1 MKYLILSLLILQSSY
16 SLNAQKI
23 EYKGYF
29 IKENKTIG
37 DTIYFISTIN
47 YPKNIEIIQPD
58 SSNDYKTFEYI
69 DKLIFPSLK
78 IEDRVLDSTIYL
90 LRTFNTDT
98 IQSLKLSSYIINNN
112 DSLKITSTEDNLII
126 SNQIQKIDQSL
137 KVKYN
142 TILSKINKLI
152 NYKYVTY
159 IIAVILLIIGLTYI
173 LFGKKIIIFFKIHR
187 LKKAF
192 KSFENKFEKQ
202 QIIYKKEKSK
212 NEIEKLLIIWKV
224 FMEFISNKTYLSSTT
239 KEIKKFNNNKKII
252 TSLKEFDKNIYS
264 PNKNILESKDI
275 NNLLYEAKHNFNVKL
290 KKIKN
295 G

>member
-58 SSNDYKTFEYI
+58 SSNNYKTFEYI

-78 IEDRVLDSTIYL
+78 IEDRILDSTIYL

-152 NYKYVTY
+152 NYKYATY

>member
-1 MKYLILSLLILQSSY
+1 MKYLILSLLIVQSTY

-23 EYKGYF
+23 EYKSYF

-112 DSLKITSTEDNLII
+112 DSLKITSTEDDLII
-126 SNQIQKIDQSL
+126 SNQIKKIDQSL

-159 IIAVILLIIGLTYI
+159 IIAIILLIIGLTYI
-173 LFGKKIIIFFKIHR
+173 LFGKKIVIFFKIHR

-192 KSFENKFEKQ
+192 KSFETKFQKQ
-202 QIIYKKEKSK
+202 QMIYKIEKSK

-239 KEIKKFNNNKKII
+239 KEIEKFNSNKKII
-252 TSLKEFDKNIYS
+252 SSLKEFDKNIYS
-264 PNKNILESKDI
+264 HNKNTLKSKDI
-275 NNLLYEAKHNFNVKL
+275 NNVFNEAKHNFNVKL
-290 KKIKN
+290 KNIKN

>member
-1 MKYLILSLLILQSSY
+1 MVQSIY

-47 YPKNIEIIQPD
+47 YPKNIELIQPD

-98 IQSLKLSSYIINNN
+98 IQSLQLSSYIINNS

-126 SNQIQKIDQSL
+126 SNQIKKIDQSL

-152 NYKYVTY
+152 NYKYIAY
-159 IIAVILLIIGLTYI
+159 IIAIILVIIGLTYI
-173 LFGKKIIIFFKIHR
+173 LFGKKIVIFFKIHR

-192 KSFENKFEKQ
+192 QSFESKFQKQ

-212 NEIEKLLIIWKV
+212 YEIEKLLVIWKV

-239 KEIKKFNNNKKII
+239 KEIEKFNSNKKII
-252 TSLKEFDKNIYS
+252 SSLKEFDKTIYS

-275 NNLLYEAKHNFNVKL
+275 NNLFNEATYNFNLKL
-290 KKIKN
+290 EKIKN

>member
-1 MKYLILSLLILQSSY
+1 MKYLILSLLMVQSIY

-47 YPKNIEIIQPD
+47 YPKNIELIQPD

-98 IQSLKLSSYIINNN
+98 IQSLQLSSYIINNS

-126 SNQIQKIDQSL
+126 SNQIKKIDQSL

-142 TILSKINKLI
+142 TILSKINKFI
-152 NYKYVTY
+152 NYKYIAY
-159 IIAVILLIIGLTYI
+159 IIAIILVIIGLTYI
-173 LFGKKIIIFFKIHR
+173 LFGKKIVIFFKIHR
-187 LKKAF
+187 LKKTYQ
-192 KSFENKFEKQ
+192 SFENKFQKQ
-202 QIIYKKEKSK
+202 QIIYKIEKSK
-212 NEIEKLLIIWKV
+212 YEIEKLLVIWKV

-239 KEIKKFNNNKKII
+239 KEIEKFNSNKKII
-252 TSLKEFDKNIYS
+252 SSLKEFDKTIYS

-275 NNLLYEAKHNFNVKL
+275 NNLFNEATYNFNLKL
-290 KKIKN
+290 EKIKN

>member
-1 MKYLILSLLILQSSY
+1 MKYLILSLLIVQSTY

-23 EYKGYF
+23 EYKSYF

-112 DSLKITSTEDNLII
+112 DSLKITSTEDDLII
-126 SNQIQKIDQSL
+126 SNQIKKIDQSL

-159 IIAVILLIIGLTYI
+159 IIAIILLIIGLTYI
-173 LFGKKIIIFFKIHR
+173 LFGKKIVIFFKIHR

-192 KSFENKFEKQ
+192 KSFETKFQKQ
-202 QIIYKKEKSK
+202 QMIYKKEKSK
-212 NEIEKLLIIWKV
+212 NEIEKLLVIWKV

-239 KEIKKFNNNKKII
+239 KEIEKFNSNKKII
-252 TSLKEFDKNIYS
+252 SSLKEFDKNIYS

-275 NNLLYEAKHNFNVKL
+275 NNLFNEAKHNFNVKL
-290 KKIKN
+290 KNIKN

>member
-58 SSNDYKTFEYI
+58 SSNNYKTFEYI

-78 IEDRVLDSTIYL
+78 IEDRILDSTIYL

-275 NNLLYEAKHNFNVKL
+275 NNLMYEAKHNFNVKL

>member
-1 MKYLILSLLILQSSY
+1 MKYLILSLLIVQSTY

-23 EYKGYF
+23 EYKSYF

-112 DSLKITSTEDNLII
+112 DSLKITSTGDDLII
-126 SNQIQKIDQSL
+126 SNQIKKIDQSL

-159 IIAVILLIIGLTYI
+159 IIAIILLIIGLTYI
-173 LFGKKIIIFFKIHR
+173 LFGKKIVMFFKIHR

-192 KSFENKFEKQ
+192 KSFETKFQKQ
-202 QIIYKKEKSK
+202 QMIYKKEKSK
-212 NEIEKLLIIWKV
+212 NEIEKLLVIWKV

-239 KEIKKFNNNKKII
+239 KEIEKFNSNKKII
-252 TSLKEFDKNIYS
+252 SSLKEFDKNIYS

-275 NNLLYEAKHNFNVKL
+275 NNLFNEAKHNFNVKL
-290 KKIKN
+290 KNIKN

>member
-1 MKYLILSLLILQSSY
+1 MKYLILSLLILQSTY

-23 EYKGYF
+23 KYKGYF

-78 IEDRVLDSTIYL
+78 IEDRILDSTIYL

-112 DSLKITSTEDNLII
+112 DSVKITSTEDDIII
-126 SNQIQKIDQSL
+126 SNQIKKIDQSL

-159 IIAVILLIIGLTYI
+159 IIAIILLIIGLTYI
-173 LFGKKIIIFFKIHR
+173 LFGKKIVIFFKIHR

-192 KSFENKFEKQ
+192 KSFETKFQKQ
-202 QIIYKKEKSK
+202 QMIYKKEKSK
-212 NEIEKLLIIWKV
+212 NEIEKLLVIWKV

-239 KEIKKFNNNKKII
+239 KEIEKFNSNKKII
-252 TSLKEFDKNIYS
+252 SSLKEFDKNIYS
-264 PNKNILESKDI
+264 PNKNTLKSKDI
-275 NNLLYEAKHNFNVKL
+275 NNVFNEAKHNFNVKL
-290 KKIKN
+290 KNTKN

>member
-1 MKYLILSLLILQSSY
+1 MKYLILSLLIVQSIY

-126 SNQIQKIDQSL
+126 SNQIKKIDESL

-159 IIAVILLIIGLTYI
+159 IIAIILLIIGLTYI
-173 LFGKKIIIFFKIHR
+173 LFGKRIVIFFKIHR

-192 KSFENKFEKQ
+192 KSFETKFQKQ
-202 QIIYKKEKSK
+202 QMIYKKEKSK
-212 NEIEKLLIIWKV
+212 NEIEKLLVIWKV

-239 KEIKKFNNNKKII
+239 KEIKKFNSNKKII
-252 TSLKEFDKNIYS
+252 SSLKEFDKNIYS

-275 NNLLYEAKHNFNVKL
+275 NNLFNEAKHNFNVKL
-290 KKIKN
+290 KNIKN

>member
-1 MKYLILSLLILQSSY
+1 MKYLILSLLIVQSIY

-112 DSLKITSTEDNLII
+112 DSLKITSTEDDLII
-126 SNQIQKIDQSL
+126 SNQIKKIDQSL

-159 IIAVILLIIGLTYI
+159 IIAIILLIIGLTYI
-173 LFGKKIIIFFKIHR
+173 LFGKRIVIFFKIHR

-192 KSFENKFEKQ
+192 KSFETKFHKQ
-202 QIIYKKEKSK
+202 QMIYKKEKSK
-212 NEIEKLLIIWKV
+212 SEVEKVLVIWKV

-239 KEIKKFNNNKKII
+239 KEIKKFNSNKKII
-252 TSLKEFDKNIYS
+252 SSLKEFDKNIYS

-275 NNLLYEAKHNFNVKL
+275 NNLFNEAKHNFNVKL
-290 KKIKN
+290 KNIKN

>member
-58 SSNDYKTFEYI
+58 SSNNYKTFEYI

-78 IEDRVLDSTIYL
+78 IDDRILDSTIYL

-192 KSFENKFEKQ
+192 KSLENKFKKQ

>member
-1 MKYLILSLLILQSSY
+1 MKYLILSLLMVQSIY

-47 YPKNIEIIQPD
+47 YPKNIELIQPD

-78 IEDRVLDSTIYL
+78 IENRVLDSTIYL

-98 IQSLKLSSYIINNN
+98 IQSLQLSSYIINNS

-126 SNQIQKIDQSL
+126 SNQIKKIDQSL

-142 TILSKINKLI
+142 TFLSKINKLI
-152 NYKYVTY
+152 NYKYIAY
-159 IIAVILLIIGLTYI
+159 IIAIILVIIGLTYI
-173 LFGKKIIIFFKIHR
+173 LFGKKIVIFFKIHR
-187 LKKAF
+187 LKKTF
-192 KSFENKFEKQ
+192 QSFESKFQKQ

-212 NEIEKLLIIWKV
+212 YEIEKLLVIWKV

-239 KEIKKFNNNKKII
+239 KEIEKFNSNKKII
-252 TSLKEFDKNIYS
+252 SSLKEFDKTIYS
-264 PNKNILESKDI
+264 PNKKTLESKDI
-275 NNLLYEAKHNFNVKL
+275 NNLFNEATYNFNLKL
-290 KKIKN
+290 EKIKN

>member
-1 MKYLILSLLILQSSY
+1 MKYLILSLLILQSIY
-16 SLNAQKI
+16 SINAQKI
-23 EYKGYF
+23 EYKSYF

-78 IEDRVLDSTIYL
+78 IKDRVLDSTIYL

-112 DSLKITSTEDNLII
+112 DSLKITSTEDDLII
-126 SNQIQKIDQSL
+126 SNQIKKIDQSL

-159 IIAVILLIIGLTYI
+159 IIAIILLIIGLTYI
-173 LFGKKIIIFFKIHR
+173 LFGKRIVIFFKIHR

-192 KSFENKFEKQ
+192 KSFETKFQKQ
-202 QIIYKKEKSK
+202 QMIYKKEKSK
-212 NEIEKLLIIWKV
+212 NEIEKLLVIWKV

-239 KEIKKFNNNKKII
+239 KEIEKFNSNKKII
-252 TSLKEFDKNIYS
+252 SSLKEFDKNIYS

-275 NNLLYEAKHNFNVKL
+275 NNLFNEAKHNFNVKL
-290 KKIKN
+290 KNIKN

>member
-1 MKYLILSLLILQSSY
+1 MKYLILSLLMVQSIY

-47 YPKNIEIIQPD
+47 YPKNIELIQPD

-98 IQSLKLSSYIINNN
+98 IQSLQLSSYIINNS

-126 SNQIQKIDQSL
+126 SNQIKKIDQSL

-152 NYKYVTY
+152 NYKYLTY
-159 IIAVILLIIGLTYI
+159 IIAIILVIIGLTYI
-173 LFGKKIIIFFKIHR
+173 LFGKKIVIFFKIHR
-187 LKKAF
+187 LKKTYQ
-192 KSFENKFEKQ
+192 SFESKFQKQ
-202 QIIYKKEKSK
+202 QIIYKIEKSK
-212 NEIEKLLIIWKV
+212 YEIEKLLIIWKV

-239 KEIKKFNNNKKII
+239 KEIEKFNSNKKII
-252 TSLKEFDKNIYS
+252 SSLKEFDKTIYS

-275 NNLLYEAKHNFNVKL
+275 NNLFNEATYNFNLKL
-290 KKIKN
+290 EKIKN

>member
-1 MKYLILSLLILQSSY
+1 MKYLILSLLILQSIY
-16 SLNAQKI
+16 SINAQKI
-23 EYKGYF
+23 EYKSYF

-58 SSNDYKTFEYI
+58 SSNDFKTFEYI

-98 IQSLKLSSYIINNN
+98 IQSLKLSSYIINNS

-126 SNQIQKIDQSL
+126 SNQIKKIDESL

-159 IIAVILLIIGLTYI
+159 IIAIILLIIGLTYI
-173 LFGKKIIIFFKIHR
+173 LFGKKIVIFFKIHR

-192 KSFENKFEKQ
+192 KSFETKFQKQ
-202 QIIYKKEKSK
+202 QMIYKKEKSK
-212 NEIEKLLIIWKV
+212 NEIEKLLVIWKV

-239 KEIKKFNNNKKII
+239 KEIKKFNSNKKII
-252 TSLKEFDKNIYS
+252 SSLKEFDKNIYS

-275 NNLLYEAKHNFNVKL
+275 NNLFNEAKHNFNVKL
-290 KKIKN
+290 KNIKN

>member
-1 MKYLILSLLILQSSY
+1 MKYLILSLLILQSIY

-126 SNQIQKIDQSL
+126 SNQIKKIDQSL

-159 IIAVILLIIGLTYI
+159 IIAIILLIIGLTYI
-173 LFGKKIIIFFKIHR
+173 LFGKKIVIFFKIHR

-192 KSFENKFEKQ
+192 KSFETKFQKQ
-202 QIIYKKEKSK
+202 QMIYKKEKSK
-212 NEIEKLLIIWKV
+212 NEIEKLLVIWKV

-239 KEIKKFNNNKKII
+239 KEIKKFNSNKKII
-252 TSLKEFDKNIYS
+252 SSLKEFDKNIYS

-275 NNLLYEAKHNFNVKL
+275 NNLFNEAKHNFNVKL
-290 KKIKN
+290 KNIKN

>member
-1 MKYLILSLLILQSSY
+1 MKYLILSLLMVQSIY

-47 YPKNIEIIQPD
+47 YPKNIELIQPD

-98 IQSLKLSSYIINNN
+98 IQSLQLSSYIINNS

-126 SNQIQKIDQSL
+126 SNQIKKIDQSL

-142 TILSKINKLI
+142 TILSKINKFI
-152 NYKYVTY
+152 NYKYIAY
-159 IIAVILLIIGLTYI
+159 IIAIILVIIGLTYI
-173 LFGKKIIIFFKIHR
+173 LFGKKIVIFFKIHR

-192 KSFENKFEKQ
+192 KSFETKFQKQ

-212 NEIEKLLIIWKV
+212 NEIEKLLVIWKV

-239 KEIKKFNNNKKII
+239 KEIEKFNSNKKII
-252 TSLKEFDKNIYS
+252 SSLKEFDKTIYS

-275 NNLLYEAKHNFNVKL
+275 NNLFNEATYNFNLKL
-290 KKIKN
+290 EKIKN

>member
-1 MKYLILSLLILQSSY
+1 MKYLILSLLMVQSIY

-23 EYKGYF
+23 EYKSYF

-98 IQSLKLSSYIINNN
+98 IQSLQLSSYIINNS

-126 SNQIQKIDQSL
+126 SNQIKKIDQSL

-142 TILSKINKLI
+142 TILSKINKFI
-152 NYKYVTY
+152 NYKYIAY
-159 IIAVILLIIGLTYI
+159 IIAIILVIIGLTYI
-173 LFGKKIIIFFKIHR
+173 LFGKKIVIFFKIHR

-192 KSFENKFEKQ
+192 QSFESKFQKQ

-212 NEIEKLLIIWKV
+212 YEIEKLLVIWKV

-239 KEIKKFNNNKKII
+239 KEIEKFNSNKKII
-252 TSLKEFDKNIYS
+252 SSLKEFDKTIYS

-275 NNLLYEAKHNFNVKL
+275 NNLFNEATYNFNLKL
-290 KKIKN
+290 EKIKN

>member
-1 MKYLILSLLILQSSY
+1 MKYLILSLLIVQSTY

-23 EYKGYF
+23 EYKSYF

-112 DSLKITSTEDNLII
+112 DSLKITSTEDDLII
-126 SNQIQKIDQSL
+126 SNQIKKIDQSL

-159 IIAVILLIIGLTYI
+159 IIAIILLIIGLTYI
-173 LFGKKIIIFFKIHR
+173 LFGKKIVIFFKIHR

-192 KSFENKFEKQ
+192 KSFETKFQKQ
-202 QIIYKKEKSK
+202 QMIYKKEKSK
-212 NEIEKLLIIWKV
+212 NEIEKLLVIWKV
-224 FMEFISNKTYLSSTT
+224 FMEFISNKAYLASTT
-239 KEIKKFNNNKKII
+239 KEIEKFNSNKKII

-264 PNKNILESKDI
+264 PNKNTLESKDI
-275 NNLLYEAKHNFNVKL
+275 NNLFHEAKHNFNVKL
-290 KKIKN
+290 KNIKN

>member
-1 MKYLILSLLILQSSY
+1 MKYLILSLLIVQSTY

-98 IQSLKLSSYIINNN
+98 IQSLKLSSYIINNS
-112 DSLKITSTEDNLII
+112 DSLKITSTEDNIII
-126 SNQIQKIDQSL
+126 SNQIKNIDQSL

-152 NYKYVTY
+152 NYKYATY
-159 IIAVILLIIGLTYI
+159 IITIILLIIGLTYI
-173 LFGKKIIIFFKIHR
+173 LFGKKIVIFFKIHK

-192 KSFENKFEKQ
+192 KSFETKFQKQ

-212 NEIEKLLIIWKV
+212 NDIEKLLVIWKV

-239 KEIKKFNNNKKII
+239 KEIEKFNSNKKII
-252 TSLKEFDKNIYS
+252 NSLKEFDKTIYS
-264 PNKNILESKDI
+264 PNKNTLESKDI
-275 NNLLYEAKHNFNVKL
+275 NNLFNEATHNFNLKL
-290 KKIKN
+290 ENIKN

>member
-37 DTIYFISTIN
+37 DTIYIISTIN

-58 SSNDYKTFEYI
+58 SSNNYKTFEYI
-69 DKLIFPSLK
+69 DKLIFPSFK
-78 IEDRVLDSTIYL
+78 IDDRILDSTIYL

>member
-1 MKYLILSLLILQSSY
+1 MKYLILSLLILQSIY
-16 SLNAQKI
+16 SINAQKI
-23 EYKGYF
+23 EYKSYF

-58 SSNDYKTFEYI
+58 SSNDFKTFEYI

-78 IEDRVLDSTIYL
+78 IKDRVLDSTIYL

-98 IQSLKLSSYIINNN
+98 IQSLKLSSYIINNS

-126 SNQIQKIDQSL
+126 SNQIKKIDQSL

-159 IIAVILLIIGLTYI
+159 IIVIILLIIGLTYI
-173 LFGKKIIIFFKIHR
+173 LFGKKIVIFFKIHR

-192 KSFENKFEKQ
+192 KSFETKFQKQ
-202 QIIYKKEKSK
+202 QMIYKKEKSK
-212 NEIEKLLIIWKV
+212 NEIEKLLVIWKV

-239 KEIKKFNNNKKII
+239 KEIEKFNRNKKII
-252 TSLKEFDKNIYS
+252 SSLKEFDKNIYS

-275 NNLLYEAKHNFNVKL
+275 NNLFNEAKHNFNVKL
-290 KKIKN
+290 KNIKN

>member
-1 MKYLILSLLILQSSY
+1 MKYLILSLLMVQSIY

-47 YPKNIEIIQPD
+47 YPKNIELIQPD

-98 IQSLKLSSYIINNN
+98 IQSLQLSSYIINNS

-126 SNQIQKIDQSL
+126 SNQIKKIDQSL
-137 KVKYN
+137 EVKYN
-142 TILSKINKLI
+142 TILSKINKFI
-152 NYKYVTY
+152 NYKYIAY
-159 IIAVILLIIGLTYI
+159 IIAIILVIIGLTYI
-173 LFGKKIIIFFKIHR
+173 LFGKKIVIFFKIHR

-192 KSFENKFEKQ
+192 QSFESKFQKQ

-212 NEIEKLLIIWKV
+212 YEIEKLLVIWKV

-239 KEIKKFNNNKKII
+239 KEIEKFNSNKKII
-252 TSLKEFDKNIYS
+252 SSLKEFDKTIYS

-275 NNLLYEAKHNFNVKL
+275 NNLFNEATYNFNLKL
-290 KKIKN
+290 EKIKN

>member
-1 MKYLILSLLILQSSY
+1 MKYLILSLLIVQSTY

-23 EYKGYF
+23 EYKSYF

-112 DSLKITSTEDNLII
+112 DSLKITSTEDDLII

-152 NYKYVTY
+152 NYKYATY
-159 IIAVILLIIGLTYI
+159 IIAIILLIIGLTYI
-173 LFGKKIIIFFKIHR
+173 LFGKKIVIFFKIHR

-192 KSFENKFEKQ
+192 KSFETKFQKQ
-202 QIIYKKEKSK
+202 QMIYKKEKSK

-239 KEIKKFNNNKKII
+239 KEIEKFNSNKKII
-252 TSLKEFDKNIYS
+252 GSLKEFDKNIYS
-264 PNKNILESKDI
+264 HNKNTLKSKDI
-275 NNLLYEAKHNFNVKL
+275 NNVFNEAKHNFNVKL
-290 KKIKN
+290 KNTKN

>member
-58 SSNDYKTFEYI
+58 SSNNYKTFEYI

-78 IEDRVLDSTIYL
+78 IDDRILDSTIYL

-98 IQSLKLSSYIINNN
+98 IQSLKLSSYIINNS
-112 DSLKITSTEDNLII
+112 DSLKITSTKDNLII
-126 SNQIQKIDQSL
+126 SNQIKKIDQSL

>member
-1 MKYLILSLLILQSSY
+1 MKYLILSLLMVQSIY

-47 YPKNIEIIQPD
+47 YPKNIELIQPD

-98 IQSLKLSSYIINNN
+98 IQSLQLSSYIINNS

-126 SNQIQKIDQSL
+126 SNQIKKIDQSL

-142 TILSKINKLI
+142 TILSKINKFI
-152 NYKYVTY
+152 NYKYIAY
-159 IIAVILLIIGLTYI
+159 IIAIILVIIGLTYI
-173 LFGKKIIIFFKIHR
+173 LFGKKIVIFFKIHR

-192 KSFENKFEKQ
+192 QSFESKFQKQ

-212 NEIEKLLIIWKV
+212 YEIEKLLVIWKV

-239 KEIKKFNNNKKII
+239 KEIEKFNSNKKII
-252 TSLKEFDKNIYS
+252 SSLKEFDKTIYS

-275 NNLLYEAKHNFNVKL
+275 NNLFNEATYNFNLKL
-290 KKIKN
+290 EKIKN

>member
-29 IKENKTIG
+29 VKENKTIG

-58 SSNDYKTFEYI
+58 SSNNYKTFEYI

-78 IEDRVLDSTIYL
+78 IEDRILDSTIYL

>member
-29 IKENKTIG
+29 VKENKTIG

-58 SSNDYKTFEYI
+58 SSNNYKTFEYI

-78 IEDRVLDSTIYL
+78 IEDRILDSTIYL

-264 PNKNILESKDI
+264 PNKNTLESKDI
-275 NNLLYEAKHNFNVKL
+275 NNLFNEATYNFNLKL
-290 KKIKN
+290 EKIKN

>member
-1 MKYLILSLLILQSSY
+1 MKYLILSLLIVQSTY

-23 EYKGYF
+23 EYKSYF

-112 DSLKITSTEDNLII
+112 DSLKITSTEDDLII
-126 SNQIQKIDQSL
+126 SNQIKKIDQSL

-159 IIAVILLIIGLTYI
+159 IIAIILLIIGLTYI
-173 LFGKKIIIFFKIHR
+173 LFGKKIVIFFKIHR

-192 KSFENKFEKQ
+192 KSFETKFQKQ
-202 QIIYKKEKSK
+202 QMIYKKEKSK

-239 KEIKKFNNNKKII
+239 KEIEKFNSNKKII
-252 TSLKEFDKNIYS
+252 SSLKEFDKNIYS
-264 PNKNILESKDI
+264 HNKNTLKSKDI
-275 NNLLYEAKHNFNVKL
+275 NNVFNEAKHNFNVKL
-290 KKIKN
+290 KNTKN

>member
-1 MKYLILSLLILQSSY
+1 MKYLILSLLIVQSIY

-29 IKENKTIG
+29 IEENKTIG

-126 SNQIQKIDQSL
+126 SNQIKKIDQSL

-159 IIAVILLIIGLTYI
+159 IIAIILLIIGLTYI
-173 LFGKKIIIFFKIHR
+173 LFGKKIVIFFKIHR

-192 KSFENKFEKQ
+192 KSFETKFQKQ
-202 QIIYKKEKSK
+202 QMIYKKEKSK
-212 NEIEKLLIIWKV
+212 NEIEKLLVIWKV

-239 KEIKKFNNNKKII
+239 KEIEKFNSNKKII
-252 TSLKEFDKNIYS
+252 SSLKEFDKNIYS

-275 NNLLYEAKHNFNVKL
+275 NNLFNEAKHNFNVKL
-290 KKIKN
+290 KNIKN

>member
-58 SSNDYKTFEYI
+58 SSNNYKTFEYI

-78 IEDRVLDSTIYL
+78 IEDRILDSTIYL

-159 IIAVILLIIGLTYI
+159 IIAVILFIIGLTYI

>member
-58 SSNDYKTFEYI
+58 SSNNYKTFEYI

-78 IEDRVLDSTIYL
+78 IEDRILDSTIYL

-252 TSLKEFDKNIYS
+252 ISLKEFDKNIYS

>member
-58 SSNDYKTFEYI
+58 SSNNYKTFEYI

-78 IEDRVLDSTIYL
+78 IEDRILDSTIYL

-212 NEIEKLLIIWKV
+212 NEIEKLLIIWKM

>member
-1 MKYLILSLLILQSSY
+1 MKYLILSLLMVQSIY

-47 YPKNIEIIQPD
+47 YPKNIELIQPD

-98 IQSLKLSSYIINNN
+98 IQSLQLSSYIINNS

-126 SNQIQKIDQSL
+126 SNQIKKIDQSL

-152 NYKYVTY
+152 NYKYIAY
-159 IIAVILLIIGLTYI
+159 IIAIILVIIGLTYI
-173 LFGKKIIIFFKIHR
+173 LFGKKIVIFFKIHR

-192 KSFENKFEKQ
+192 QSFESKFQKQ

-212 NEIEKLLIIWKV
+212 YEIEKLLIIWKV

-239 KEIKKFNNNKKII
+239 KEIEKFNSNKKII
-252 TSLKEFDKNIYS
+252 SSLKEFDKTIYS

-275 NNLLYEAKHNFNVKL
+275 NNLFNEATYNFNLKL
-290 KKIKN
+290 EKIKN

>member
-1 MKYLILSLLILQSSY
+1 MKYLILSLLIVQSIY

-78 IEDRVLDSTIYL
+78 IKDRVLDSTIYL

-98 IQSLKLSSYIINNN
+98 IQSLKLSSYIINNS

-126 SNQIQKIDQSL
+126 SNQIKKIEESL

-159 IIAVILLIIGLTYI
+159 IIAIILLIIGLTYI
-173 LFGKKIIIFFKIHR
+173 LFGKKIVIFFKIHR

-192 KSFENKFEKQ
+192 KSFETKFQKQ
-202 QIIYKKEKSK
+202 QMIYKKEKSK
-212 NEIEKLLIIWKV
+212 NEIEKLLVIWKV

-239 KEIKKFNNNKKII
+239 KEIEKFNSNKKII
-252 TSLKEFDKNIYS
+252 SSLKEFDKNIYS

-275 NNLLYEAKHNFNVKL
+275 NNLFNEAKHNFNVKL
-290 KKIKN
+290 KNIKN

>member
-1 MKYLILSLLILQSSY
+1 MKYLTLSLLILQSSY

-29 IKENKTIG
+29 VKENKTIG

-58 SSNDYKTFEYI
+58 SSNNYKTFEYI

-78 IEDRVLDSTIYL
+78 IEDRILDSTIYL

-192 KSFENKFEKQ
+192 KSFETKFEKQ

-264 PNKNILESKDI
+264 PNKNRLESKDI
-275 NNLLYEAKHNFNVKL
+275 NNLLYESKHYFNVKL

>member
-1 MKYLILSLLILQSSY
+1 MKYLILSLLILQSIY

-58 SSNDYKTFEYI
+58 SSNNYKTFEYI

-78 IEDRVLDSTIYL
+78 IEDRILDSTIYL

>member
-1 MKYLILSLLILQSSY
+1 MKYLILSLLIVQSTY

-23 EYKGYF
+23 EYKSYF

-112 DSLKITSTEDNLII
+112 DSLKITSTEDDLII
-126 SNQIQKIDQSL
+126 SSQIKKIDQSL

-159 IIAVILLIIGLTYI
+159 IIAIILLIIGLTYI
-173 LFGKKIIIFFKIHR
+173 LFGKKIVIFFKIYR

-192 KSFENKFEKQ
+192 KSFETKFQKQ
-202 QIIYKKEKSK
+202 QMIYKKEKSK
-212 NEIEKLLIIWKV
+212 NEIEKLLVIWKV

-239 KEIKKFNNNKKII
+239 KEIEKFNSNNKII
-252 TSLKEFDKNIYS
+252 SSLKEFDKNIYS
-264 PNKNILESKDI
+264 PNKNTLKSKDI
-275 NNLLYEAKHNFNVKL
+275 NNVFNEAKHNFNVKL
-290 KKIKN
+290 KNTKN

>member
-58 SSNDYKTFEYI
+58 SSNNYKTFEYI

-78 IEDRVLDSTIYL
+78 IEDRILDSTIYL

>member
-1 MKYLILSLLILQSSY
+1 MKYLILSLLMVQSIY

-47 YPKNIEIIQPD
+47 YPKNIELIQPD

-98 IQSLKLSSYIINNN
+98 IQSLQLSSYIINNS

-126 SNQIQKIDQSL
+126 SNQIKKIDQSL

-142 TILSKINKLI
+142 TFLSKINKLI
-152 NYKYVTY
+152 NYKYIAY
-159 IIAVILLIIGLTYI
+159 IIAIILVIIGLTYI
-173 LFGKKIIIFFKIHR
+173 LFGKKIVIFFKIHR

-192 KSFENKFEKQ
+192 QSFESKFQKQ

-212 NEIEKLLIIWKV
+212 YEIEKLLIIWKV

-239 KEIKKFNNNKKII
+239 KEIEKFNSNKKII
-252 TSLKEFDKNIYS
+252 SSLKEFDKTIYS

-275 NNLLYEAKHNFNVKL
+275 NNLFNEATYNFNLKL
-290 KKIKN
+290 EKIKN